1 MGGFWTIP
9 AVYYVR
15 VSERMKSTRGVMEAG
30 AHPCDPLGEGKGI
43 APRGVEGVDRFQK
56 QVIFPGPTPIHE
68 RKAEKKAKKAA
79 VVQRRMDLSGKSW
92 RGVSGAPAQ
101 WWEGKR

>member
-1 MGGFWTIP
+1 
-9 AVYYVR
+9 
-15 VSERMKSTRGVMEAG
+15 MKSTRGVMEAG

-68 RKAEKKAKKAA
+68 PKAEKKAK
-79 VVQRRMDLSGKSW
+79 RRQLFREEWILPGNPRVEFPERRLNGGEVNVEHVPDETPVG
-92 RGVSGAPAQ
+92 
-101 WWEGKR
+101 